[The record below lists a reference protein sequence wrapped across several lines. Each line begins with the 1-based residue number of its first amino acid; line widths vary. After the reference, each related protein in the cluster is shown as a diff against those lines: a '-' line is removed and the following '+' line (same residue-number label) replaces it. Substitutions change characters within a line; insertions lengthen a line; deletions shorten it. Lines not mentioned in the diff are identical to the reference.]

1 MRGAVKQY
9 RTRFEYDLLGRVVK
23 TVLPDDTARLDSEIT
38 VSYAGR
44 VMTTTNALGQRRV
57 VVRNA
62 LDEVVRTADHLGATV
77 SHGYD
82 AWGQVTR
89 TTTGA
94 GESAVTVEM
103 DYDARGR
110 RIALR
115 DPDRGEWTYAYN
127 GFDELLKQTD
137 ALGNYRVLGYDGLGR
152 VRTRKD
158 YAPGPTAA
166 ADVIWSYDGRN
177 GLGQLQLVTDSES
190 GYMRYHDYDSLGRA
204 DTQTVQL
211 GGDGSYHSKQTYDGY
226 GRVHQVFDAARRR
239 MRWDDNVTE
248 VKYNKHGYAHRW
260 VDGVHVDGAPR
271 RTYRE
276 ITFRDAR
283 GKVTGEKLGGG
294 AIRTRR
300 AFDNKTGRIEAI
312 TGRDALDRAI
322 QALSYEWDRV
332 GNLTT
337 RTETSV
343 GKALTEAF
351 SYDNLNRLVRTQVVG
366 EPAQAV
372 RYDALGNI
380 TYKSGVGHYSYGAGD
395 AGPHAVTTAGSHT
408 YTYDGNGNRLT
419 GAGRTLTYTA
429 FNKVN
434 SIVKGTTTTSFV
446 YGPDRAR
453 TKRTD
458 TVVTGSGTSTTT
470 TLYLGNVEQVIAPD
484 GSYTFKRY
492 ITAGVLVTQACNH
505 RHKRTGEAVQYL
517 LYDHLGS
524 LDVITD
530 AAGAVAQDMS
540 FDAWGQRRA
549 PDAWTVLA
557 LLRLTDTSHAR
568 ITPYG
573 FTGHEMLDAHGIIH
587 MNGRIYDPKLGR
599 FMQADP
605 VIQFP
610 DYSQSWN
617 RYSYVLN
624 NPLNAYTDPSGYFIG
639 KLFKKLV
646 RASPSTAYS
655 GTSCSARYRH
665 CACWPYR
672 GCRPHRQCRDCSGAS
687 QRPGM
692 LMRGGIA
699 LGQALKAGYVI
710 PCIGRR
716 VHLCHRGSLFL
727 RSLTGRPKAA
737 SVAPGSCSMG

>member
-1 MRGAVKQY
+1 M
-9 RTRFEYDLLGRVVK
+9 
-23 TVLPDDTARLDSEIT
+23 
-38 VSYAGR
+38 
-44 VMTTTNALGQRRV
+44 
-57 VVRNA
+57 
-62 LDEVVRTADHLGATV
+62 
-77 SHGYD
+77 
-82 AWGQVTR
+82 
-89 TTTGA
+89 
-94 GESAVTVEM
+94 
-103 DYDARGR
+103 
-110 RIALR
+110 
-115 DPDRGEWTYAYN
+115 
-127 GFDELLKQTD
+127 
-137 ALGNYRVLGYDGLGR
+137 
-152 VRTRKD
+152 
-158 YAPGPTAA
+158 
-166 ADVIWSYDGRN
+166 
-177 GLGQLQLVTDSES
+177 
-190 GYMRYHDYDSLGRA
+190 
-204 DTQTVQL
+204 
-211 GGDGSYHSKQTYDGY
+211 
-226 GRVHQVFDAARRR
+226 
-239 MRWDDNVTE
+239 
-248 VKYNKHGYAHRW
+248 
-260 VDGVHVDGAPR
+260 
-271 RTYRE
+271 
-276 ITFRDAR
+276 
-283 GKVTGEKLGGG
+283 TGEALGGG

-300 AFDNKTGRIEAI
+300 DFDNKTGRIEAI

-549 PDAWTVLA
+549 RGRLDRAGAAAPD
-557 LLRLTDTSHAR
+557 
-568 ITPYG
+568 
-573 FTGHEMLDAHGIIH
+573 GHE
-587 MNGRIYDPKLGR
+587 P
-599 FMQADP
+599 
-605 VIQFP
+605 
-610 DYSQSWN
+610 
-617 RYSYVLN
+617 
-624 NPLNAYTDPSGYFIG
+624 
-639 KLFKKLV
+639 
-646 RASPSTAYS
+646 
-655 GTSCSARYRH
+655 
-665 CACWPYR
+665 
-672 GCRPHRQCRDCSGAS
+672 RPHH
-687 QRPGM
+687 P
-692 LMRGGIA
+692 
-699 LGQALKAGYVI
+699 V
-710 PCIGRR
+710 R
-716 VHLCHRGSLFL
+716 VH
-727 RSLTGRPKAA
+727 RPRDARCA
-737 SVAPGSCSMG
+737 RHHPHERAHL